1 MGTFTAASRV
11 FTDHDSA
18 RQALSRLTSQGDGG
32 EVYDAITFA
41 ARIPTRAAVARPMIV
56 LTCDKITDGSFYGDA
71 IVMLKEGIIRLHYLN
86 PARLTLKS
94 KKSVRTIFGYDK
106 NSVFTS
112 KSMKGRQGDAVLRRQ
127 LKVPKDY
134 LSTLATESGGS
145 VFSQTVL
152 SQKNR

>member
-1 MGTFTAASRV
+1 
-11 FTDHDSA
+11 
-18 RQALSRLTSQGDGG
+18 
-32 EVYDAITFA
+32 
-41 ARIPTRAAVARPMIV
+41 MIV

-94 KKSVRTIFGYDK
+94 NKSVRTIFGYDK